1 MDISVLATSLGYGLV
16 IGFCILLI
24 STMIFLPVS
33 YVMNRFIYHR
43 SVLRLLM
50 GCFTVLVAPIAFFII
65 ILRNTPI
72 HYFGLMPLMDTASKS
87 TEGDAGFVLPL
98 FYSVLTAVFHPF
110 VEFHGED
117 NSVGFKKSI
126 EHLMAAEGE
135 PTVNEALMEEV
146 VAAGRQT
153 DEAAWKSAMTALM
166 PKFEHV
172 PATVATVGKDL
183 PPTPT
188 DQPQAEKAEKAE
200 KAATATT
207 AADTSGT

>member
-1 MDISVLATSLGYGLV
+1 MDISALSTSLGYGLG
-16 IGFCILLI
+16 IGICILLI

-33 YVMNRFIYHR
+33 YAMNRFIYHR

-50 GCFTVLVAPIAFFII
+50 GCFTVLVAPIAFIII
-65 ILRNTPI
+65 ILHNTPV

-87 TEGDAGFVLPL
+87 TDGDAGFLLPL

-117 NSVGFKKSI
+117 NSVGFNKSI
-126 EHLMAAEGE
+126 EHLMAAEGA
-135 PTVNEALMEEV
+135 PAVNEALMEEV

-172 PATVATVGKDL
+172 AATVATVATVGKDL
-183 PPTPT
+183 PPPSE
-188 DQPQAEKAEKAE
+188 QPQAEK
-200 KAATATT
+200 TATVTTAAT

>member
-172 PATVATVGKDL
+172 AATVGKDL

-188 DQPQAEKAEKAE
+188 EQPQAEKAEKAE
-200 KAATATT
+200 KTATVTTAAT